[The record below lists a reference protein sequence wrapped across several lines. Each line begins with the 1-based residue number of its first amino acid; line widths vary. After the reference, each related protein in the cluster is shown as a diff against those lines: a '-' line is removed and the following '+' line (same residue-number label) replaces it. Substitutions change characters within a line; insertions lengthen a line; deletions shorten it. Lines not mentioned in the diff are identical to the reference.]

1 MGVNYGVFVDRNLEK
16 GSSASTVT
24 FGNKEKLSRKE
35 DFHID
40 EVEIWGVDSS
50 Y

>member
-1 MGVNYGVFVDRNLEK
+1 MNRNLEK
-16 GSSASTVT
+16 GSSAATNT
-24 FGNKEKLSRKE
+24 FGNTQPLSAKE

-40 EVEIWGVDSS
+40 EVEVWGVDNT